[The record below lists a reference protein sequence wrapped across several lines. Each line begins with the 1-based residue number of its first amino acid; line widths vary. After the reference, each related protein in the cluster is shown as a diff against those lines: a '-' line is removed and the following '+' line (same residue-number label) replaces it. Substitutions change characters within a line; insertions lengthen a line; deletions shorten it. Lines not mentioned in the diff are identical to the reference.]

1 MVVKRHSK
9 NLLFVH
15 SALDEAGLD
24 VYEFRVLCHISR
36 RGSCFASLDTTS
48 KLCKISVR
56 KAQYTLKSL
65 LNKGFILKT
74 PRPGRTDVYK
84 LAPNLWEK
92 LIPPPDDVE
101 ATPDPWDDDPW
112 DEPKIATPKDID
124 DIPFLRPV
132 SLITSEKNLQ
142 DPWESEV
149 QRPGI
154 WLYGNRGLYP

>member
-1 MVVKRHSK
+1 MAEKRRSK

-24 VYEFRVLCHISR
+24 VYEFRVLGHISR
-36 RGSCFASLDTTS
+36 RGSCFASLATTAEI
-48 KLCKISVR
+48 CGISVR

-65 LNKGFILKT
+65 LNRKLIQKT
-74 PRPGRTDVYK
+74 ARPGRTDVYK

-92 LIPPPDDVE
+92 LTPPPNDLE
-101 ATPDPWDDDPW
+101 ATPDPWDDEPW
-112 DEPKIATPKDID
+112 DEPKIGTQEDPEN
-124 DIPFLRPV
+124 IPFLRPV

-154 WLYGNRGLYP
+154 WLYGNRSFYS